1 MILLTGGAGFI
12 GSHTALELMAS
23 GHQLVLVDNL
33 SNAQLSVIERLEQL
47 SGKIVPFHE
56 GDVGDLAFLESV
68 FQQHDITDVIHF
80 AGSKS
85 VSESIEHPLEY
96 YDNNVGATESLLK
109 IMELHDVRSLV
120 FSSSATVYGPLE
132 TMPLKESM
140 TRLPASN
147 PYGLTKQSVED
158 LLESLAEQ
166 DGRWAITSLRYFNPI
181 GAHPSGVIGEN
192 PGDKPN
198 NVMPL
203 LMAAA
208 AGDIER
214 LTVFG
219 GDYETPDGT
228 GVRDFIH
235 VVDLAKGHIKALEHN
250 RSNAG
255 HHVFNLGT
263 GKGASVRELITTFE
277 AVTGETVPY
286 QMGPRREGDVA
297 ESYADVTK
305 AKEKLS
311 WEAEYNLEAMCRHA
325 WRFYSQQQ

>member
-47 SGKIVPFHE
+47 SGKNVPFHE

-132 TMPLKESM
+132 TMPLQESM

-147 PYGLTKQSVED
+147 PHGLTKQSVDD
-158 LLESLAEQ
+158 LLESLA
-166 DGRWAITSLRYFNPI
+166 
-181 GAHPSGVIGEN
+181 
-192 PGDKPN
+192 
-198 NVMPL
+198 
-203 LMAAA
+203 
-208 AGDIER
+208 
-214 LTVFG
+214 
-219 GDYETPDGT
+219 
-228 GVRDFIH
+228 
-235 VVDLAKGHIKALEHN
+235 
-250 RSNAG
+250 
-255 HHVFNLGT
+255 
-263 GKGASVRELITTFE
+263 
-277 AVTGETVPY
+277 
-286 QMGPRREGDVA
+286 
-297 ESYADVTK
+297 
-305 AKEKLS
+305 
-311 WEAEYNLEAMCRHA
+311 
-325 WRFYSQQQ
+325 